1 MAKLS
6 EGNTIS
12 MIGEVTDKGQEK
24 SGTGTSPVCSPARG
38 GAETPLIIARH
49 KNGSRRIGI
58 SLAE

>member
-6 EGNTIS
+6 EGDTIS
-12 MIGEVTDKGQEK
+12 MIGEVPTRVGIGNRNLACLRFCQ
-24 SGTGTSPVCSPARG
+24 R